1 MISLQ
6 EGLTLLFGAAAVV
19 EDLRWRTISNWTTGG
34 AMVAGIVYHAATG
47 GWSGTRLLAS
57 WSNRWLL
64 RLSAFLSEGR
74 HGRRRHQ
81 IDGRLGSLLGG
92 AAASGMAV
100 LFAAGVGGLL
110 ACVVLAFRWPRT
122 LLRRRKAVESPF
134 IPYAPAIAA
143 GAWSHS
149 SRVKISLVSLFFVR
163 PFRTNPKS

>member
-47 GWSGTRLLAS
+47 GWSGLGSSLLGLIVGFCGF
-57 WSNRWLL
+57 LL
-64 RLSAFLSEGR
+64 FYLKGGMGGGDIKLMAG
-74 HGRRRHQ
+74 
-81 IDGRLGSLLGG
+81 LGSLLGG

-110 ACVVLAFRWPRT
+110 ACVVLAFRWLRT

-143 GAWSHS
+143 GAW
-149 SRVKISLVSLFFVR
+149 LTLLAG
-163 PFRTNPKS
+163 